1 MTEFTDSDYYFIMD
15 KGIVNEKVLPENL
28 VNYEESLFSSDFLVD
43 KGTIIANEDRNLL
56 KNSDLESFF
65 DSFKQSE
72 MDGLD
77 NYLEFGFTTVFE
89 DENYELIFDSIQN
102 IEGENAAY
110 LISITNSTATKELYQ
125 QFLSIAILIAI
136 LYLISLVLVSIVIS
150 NRNLL
155 ESISYSDGLTNIYN
169 RRKFEIDLNAEL
181 LRNKRNRTNISFIM
195 FDIDYFKK
203 VNDNYGHKT
212 GDYVLE
218 TLSSI
223 ISGNIREG
231 DCFARYGWEEFI
243 IMLLNS
249 DKEESR
255 KKAEELRK
263 LVENHIFGKAGQ
275 ITISLGVYQLHDA
288 DNYDIITENVDKA
301 MYKAKEGGRN
311 RVHCCE

>member
-1 MTEFTDSDYYFIMD
+1 MD

-155 ESISYSDGLTNIYN
+155 ESISYLDGLTNIYN